1 MRALDSI
8 EYARLADALVEMV
21 REAGDA
27 ILEVYRRDD
36 LGVASKA
43 DDSPVTEADLAAHAV
58 LVRALEALEPRFPVL
73 SEEGEQFDGAT
84 RSGWDACW
92 IVDPLDGTR
101 EFVNRNDEFTVN
113 VALIERGRP
122 TLGIVGVPARG
133 QAYLGRVADGLA
145 EEIDLASGTSR
156 EIHCRACPQAPLVM
170 ASRSHR
176 SEALEALIGDMKAQ
190 FPELEE
196 REAGSALK
204 LVEIARG
211 VCDAYPRVGPTS
223 EWDIAAGEAVLL
235 AAGGCIRE
243 FGAGELAYNKA
254 DTILN
259 PFFWAAGDPDG
270 PLARWLEARPAFG
283 D

>member
-1 MRALDSI
+1 MRSFDSV
-8 EYARLADALVEMV
+8 EYARLGDALLAMV

-36 LGVASKA
+36 LGVVTKA

-58 LVRALEALEPRFPVL
+58 LDRALRALTPQLPIL
-73 SEEGEQFDGAT
+73 SEEGEQYDGAV
-84 RSGWDACW
+84 RSTWDACW

-113 VALIERGRP
+113 VALIEQGRT
-122 TLGIVGVPARG
+122 TLGVVGVPARG
-133 QAYLGRVADGLA
+133 QAYLGRVADGIA
-145 EEIDLASGTSR
+145 EEVDFAAGTSR
-156 EIHCRACPQAPLVM
+156 QIRTRPCPDAPLVM

-176 SEALEALIGDMKAQ
+176 SEALEVFLGDAKAT
-190 FPELEE
+190 FPGLEE

-211 VCDAYPRVGPTS
+211 VCDGYPRIGPTS
-223 EWDIAAGEAVLL
+223 EWDIAAGEAVLC
-235 AAGGCIRE
+235 AAGGAMGV

-254 DTILN
+254 DSILN
-259 PFFWAAGDPDG
+259 PFFWAAGDPEG
-270 PLARWLEARPAFG
+270 ALARWFRARPAFG
-283 D
+283 

>member
-1 MRALDSI
+1 MRSFDSV
-8 EYARLADALVEMV
+8 EYARLGDALLEMV
-21 REAGDA
+21 REAGEA

-36 LGVASKA
+36 LGVTNKA

-58 LVRALEALEPRFPVL
+58 LVRALEALEPRLPVL
-73 SEEGEQFDGAT
+73 SEEGNQFDGAT
-84 RSGWDACW
+84 RSGWEACW

-113 VALIERGRP
+113 VALIENGRP
-122 TLGIVGVPARG
+122 TLGVVGVPARG
-133 QAYLGRVADGLA
+133 QAYLGRVADGIA
-145 EEIDLASGTSR
+145 EEVDYAAGTSR
-156 EIHCRACPQAPLVM
+156 PISCRPCPDAPLVM

-176 SEALEALIGDMKAQ
+176 SEALEGLIGELKAR
-190 FPELEE
+190 FPALEE

-211 VCDAYPRVGPTS
+211 VCDGYPRVGPTS

-235 AAGGCIRE
+235 AAGGCIRV

-254 DTILN
+254 DSILN

-270 PLARWLEARPAFG
+270 ALARWFDARPAFES
-283 D
+283 

>member
-1 MRALDSI
+1 MRAFDSV
-8 EYARLADALVEMV
+8 EYARLGDALLAMV

-36 LGVASKA
+36 LGVATKA

-58 LVRALEALEPRFPVL
+58 LERALEALNPQLPIL
-73 SEEGEQFDGAT
+73 SEEGEQYGGDV
-84 RSGWDACW
+84 RKDWEACW

-113 VALIERGRP
+113 VALIEHGRP
-122 TLGIVGVPARG
+122 TLGVVGVPARG
-133 QAYLGRVADGLA
+133 QAYLGRVADGIA
-145 EEIDLASGTSR
+145 EEVDYETGTSR
-156 EIHCRACPQAPLVM
+156 QIRARPCPDAPLVM

-176 SEALEALIGDMKAQ
+176 SEALEGLLGDLKAT
-190 FPELEE
+190 FPSLEE

-211 VCDAYPRVGPTS
+211 VCDGYPRVGLTS

-235 AAGGCIRE
+235 AAGGQIRA
-243 FGAGELAYNKA
+243 FGGPELAYNKL
-254 DTILN
+254 DSILN
-259 PFFWAAGDPDG
+259 PFFWAAGDPEG
-270 PLARWLEARPAFG
+270 ALARWFDARPAF